1 LPSDIDKIITFTYY
15 SGTVTVTV
23 PFQSGFTV
31 GAEYEFVR
39 PEGYPPIG
47 FTGET
52 SLDDDVQIN
61 GQAYAT
67 IYASSSKHRNIYLQ
81 GFYDDAS
88 DQWLLHG
95 DIDKNADMIQSG
107 ILPVAR
113 GGTNST
119 ATPTAGGAA
128 YGTGTANAYTAA
140 GTSGQIL
147 RSNGA
152 SAPTWQGGTWTSFTS
167 SITASA
173 GSPTLGT
180 SPTNLGYYTQTG
192 KTVTGFIRAI
202 CGTSPTSATAG
213 ATYYFSL
220 PVAARQ
226 VVANTPCGTFHII
239 NGSTYLTG
247 LIIGIATDKFFFL
260 PQNAAAVTTTQIG
273 ALASGTQFN
282 VFFTYEA
289 S

>member
-1 LPSDIDKIITFTYY
+1 LTSDIDKIIYFTYAP
-15 SGTVTVTV
+15 GTVTVTV
-23 PFQSGFTV
+23 PFASGFTI
-31 GAEYEFVR
+31 GAEYEFFR
-39 PEGYPPIG
+39 PSGLPSLTIVG
-47 FTGET
+47 AT
-52 SLDDDVQIN
+52 SLDDDVSIN
-61 GQAYAT
+61 GVSSVT
-67 IYASSSKHRNIYLQ
+67 ASSTSSRIVFLQ
-81 GFYDDAS
+81 GWTDDTS
-88 DQWLLHG
+88 DGWLAYG
-95 DIDKNADMIQSG
+95 DIDKDTSMIQSG
-107 ILPVAR
+107 TLPIAR

-152 SAPTWQGGTWTSFTS
+152 SAPTWQGGTWVSTSTA
-167 SITASA
+167 ITASA

-180 SPTNLGYYTQTG
+180 GGTNFSYYTQIG
-192 KTVTGFIRAI
+192 KTVHGFIRVI

-213 ATYYFSL
+213 ATYYLSS

-226 VVANTPCGTFHII
+226 VVANVPCGTFHII

-247 LIIGIATDKFFFL
+247 LVMQIATDKFSFFH
-260 PQNAAAVTTTQIG
+260 QGGSAVTTVTLG
-273 ALASGTQFN
+273 ALASSTQFN
-282 VFFTYEA
+282 LFFTYEA